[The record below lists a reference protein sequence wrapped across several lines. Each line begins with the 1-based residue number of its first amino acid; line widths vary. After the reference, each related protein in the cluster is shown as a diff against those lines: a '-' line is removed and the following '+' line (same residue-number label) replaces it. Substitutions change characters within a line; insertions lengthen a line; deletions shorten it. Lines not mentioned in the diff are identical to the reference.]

1 MSYDLST
8 PGSVVGG
15 PLTAGAP
22 DGPRPAAT
30 RTGAAWF
37 DPLAVA
43 PVGDGPRVR
52 VHAGVARELGLANGA
67 TVRLSFEGR
76 TALARVAVSAAG
88 PAGALSVD
96 PATRADLRPFPYD
109 PVVVTPV
116 DLPDA
121 ATITVAGV
129 AEGDQL
135 DRALQRAVEGRWPV
149 SAGGS
154 VDLDDR
160 ARVRITGADPFE
172 AVVGPA
178 TEVVLDPH
186 SGAVHGRG
194 FADHSH
200 GGPGGAA
207 SGGSGPAFDDV
218 GGLAAQIAAVRELV
232 ELPLV
237 RPDVY
242 ERLGVTA
249 PRGVLFCGP
258 PGTGK
263 TLTARAVANEVDARF
278 YRISGPEVVGS
289 YSGQTEENLRRL
301 FAEAERSA
309 PSVVLI
315 DEIDALAPSR
325 RTASTLS
332 DTRSV
337 GQLLA
342 LMDGLREAAG
352 VVVIGTTNQV
362 EALDPALRRPGRF
375 DRELYF
381 PTPSAEARL
390 RILRVH
396 LRRMPLSAAAA
407 AAVEDVARAAHGFVG
422 ADLMEL
428 AREAAL
434 AALRRTAAAGD
445 PGRLDPASVVVEE
458 GDLRGAL
465 VAVRPAALRQSLL
478 TESTARMSDLGG
490 SGPVKD
496 RLVEIGRLALRNRA
510 GPPVG
515 VLLHGPPGTGKSSLA
530 HALAAELGIN
540 LMVVRGPELYSQ
552 WLGESEE
559 GVRRVFSVARRTAPV
574 VLVLDQLD
582 VMAPGREAGGGD
594 PTRASQRVVG
604 QLLTEMDGDRPA
616 PGVVVIGIT
625 SRPGD
630 VDPALVRPGRLGIR
644 VGVGLPGPEDRREIV
659 AVLLDR
665 HGGAGAW
672 SGRDTEGL
680 VAATDGLSGAEIRYA
695 FELAALGAGGGPVTP
710 AGVLGG
716 VDLLGQDRST
726 AS

>member
-1 MSYDLST
+1 ML
-8 PGSVVGG
+8 
-15 PLTAGAP
+15 
-22 DGPRPAAT
+22 
-30 RTGAAWF
+30 AWF
-37 DPLAVA
+37 DPLAA
-43 PVGDGPRVR
+43 PPAPDGPQVQMGPST
-52 VHAGVARELGLANGA
+52 AEALGLEAGA
-67 TVRLSFEGR
+67 VVRLSSGGR
-76 TALARVAVSAAG
+76 TAVARVVLDTA
-88 PAGALSVD
+88 PAGAVSVD
-96 PATRADLRPFPYD
+96 AATRSDLRPFPYD
-109 PVVVTPV
+109 PVEIAAV
-116 DLPDA
+116 DLPEA
-121 ATITVAGV
+121 VTVTVAGHTG
-129 AEGDQL
+129 GDRL
-135 DRALQRAVEGRWPV
+135 DGAVQRALAGRWPV
-149 SAGGS
+149 KIGASIDAHES
-154 VDLDDR
+154 DSL
-160 ARVRITGADPFE
+160 RVVGADPPE
-172 AVVGPA
+172 AVLGPA
-178 TEVVLDPH
+178 TEVIVDPH
-186 SGAVHGRG
+186 AAQAHGGG
-194 FADHSH
+194 FADHTH
-200 GGPGGAA
+200 GGPAAAGGR
-207 SGGSGPAFDDV
+207 SGLAFDDV

-301 FAEAERSA
+301 FAEAERTA
-309 PSVVLI
+309 PSVILV

-325 RTASTLS
+325 RIASTLS

-381 PTPSAEARL
+381 PTPSEDERL
-390 RILRVH
+390 AILRVH
-396 LRRMPLSAAAA
+396 LRRMPLSRAAA
-407 AAVEDVARAAHGFVG
+407 AAVPEVARAAYGFVG

-434 AALRRTAAAGD
+434 GALRRMSNGGEPLGAD
-445 PGRLDPASVVVEE
+445 PSSLVVEE
-458 GDLRGAL
+458 EDLRAAL
-465 VAVRPAALRQSLL
+465 GTVRPAALRQSLL

-490 SGPVKD
+490 LEAVKR
-496 RLVEIGRLALRNRA
+496 RLRDIAQLALRSQGGRLL
-510 GPPVG
+510 G
-515 VLLHGPPGTGKSSLA
+515 VLLEGPPGTGKSSLA

-582 VMAPGREAGGGD
+582 VLAPSREVSGGD

-604 QLLTEMDGDRPA
+604 QLLSELDADRISA
-616 PGVVVIGIT
+616 AVMVIGIT
-625 SRPGD
+625 SRPED
-630 VDPALVRPGRLGIR
+630 VDPALLRPGRLGLR
-644 VGVGLPGPEDRREIV
+644 VSVGLPDPAERRAILN
-659 AVLLDR
+659 VLATRYADAETWAP
-665 HGGAGAW
+665 GDADA
-672 SGRDTEGL
+672 L
-680 VAATDGLSGAEIRYA
+680 VAATEGLSGADIRYA
-695 FELAALGAGGGPVTP
+695 FELAALAGEGRTVGPGQVLNGIDLLGAGGSR
-710 AGVLGG
+710 AN
-716 VDLLGQDRST
+716 
-726 AS
+726 

>member
-8 PGSVVGG
+8 SRSVDGG
-15 PLTAGAP
+15 PLTVEVP
-22 DGPRPAAT
+22 GPPGGPPRA
-30 RTGAAWF
+30 GAAWF
-37 DPLAVA
+37 DPLATT
-43 PVGDGPRVR
+43 PGGDGPRVCI
-52 VHAGVARELGLANGA
+52 HAALAGQLGLEDGM

-76 TALARVAVSAAG
+76 AALARVVVSTAVR
-88 PAGALSVD
+88 AGALTVD

-109 PVVVTPV
+109 PVVVAPV
-116 DLPDA
+116 ELPDA
-121 ATITVAGV
+121 ATVTVVAV
-129 AEGDQL
+129 AEGEQL
-135 DRALQRAVEGRWPV
+135 DRSLQRAVEGRWPV
-149 SAGGS
+149 STGGS
-154 VDLDDR
+154 VDLDGR
-160 ARVRITGADPFE
+160 ARLRITAADPAE
-172 AVVGPA
+172 ALVGPA
-178 TEVVLDPH
+178 TTVVLDPH
-186 SGAVHGRG
+186 AGAAHGRG

-200 GGPGGAA
+200 GGPSGAA
-207 SGGSGPAFDDV
+207 ADGAAPGFDDV
-218 GGLAAQIAAVRELV
+218 GGLGAQIAAVRELV

-242 ERLGVTA
+242 ERLGVNA

-263 TLTARAVANEVDARF
+263 TLTARAVANEIDARF

-381 PTPSAEARL
+381 PTPSADARL

-396 LRRMPLSAAAA
+396 LRRMPLSAEAAK
-407 AAVEDVARAAHGFVG
+407 AVGEVARAAHGFVG

-428 AREAAL
+428 AREAGL
-434 AALRRTAAAGD
+434 AALRRTASVGD
-445 PGRLDPASVVVEE
+445 PERIDPASVVVEE

-478 TESTARMSDLGG
+478 SESNARMSDLGG
-490 SGPVKD
+490 MGPVKD
-496 RLVEIGRLALRNRA
+496 RLVEIGRLALRNRS

-582 VMAPGREAGGGD
+582 VMAPGREVSGGD

-604 QLLTEMDGDRPA
+604 QLLTEMDAGRPA
-616 PGVVVIGIT
+616 AGLVVIGIT

-630 VDPALVRPGRLGIR
+630 IDPALVRPGRLGIR
-644 VGVGLPGPEDRREIV
+644 VDVGLPGPDDRRAIL
-659 AVLLDR
+659 AVLLAR
-665 HGGAGAW
+665 HGDAPPW
-672 SGRDTEGL
+672 SDDDTDAL
-680 VAATDGLSGAEIRYA
+680 VQATDGLSGAEIRYA
-695 FELAALGAGGGPVTP
+695 FELAALGADGEPVTP
-710 AGVLGG
+710 TGVLGG
-716 VDLLGQDRST
+716 VSLLGPARST
-726 AS
+726 SS

>member
-1 MSYDLST
+1 MTSDVSRSDSLH
-8 PGSVVGG
+8 
-15 PLTAGAP
+15 
-22 DGPRPAAT
+22 DGPAQAGRLIP
-30 RTGAAWF
+30 GAGWF
-37 DPLAVA
+37 DPLAGSPA
-43 PVGDGPRVR
+43 GDGPRVGLQGGL
-52 VHAGVARELGLANGA
+52 AGELGLEAGD

-76 TALARVAVSAAG
+76 SALARVTVCGSG
-88 PAGALSVD
+88 RPGALVVD
-96 PATRADLRPFPYD
+96 HGTRAHLEPFPYD
-109 PVVVTPV
+109 PVSIAAV
-116 DLPDA
+116 DLPE
-121 ATITVAGV
+121 ATSVTVAG
-129 AEGDQL
+129 ASDGDKL
-135 DRALQRAVEGRWPV
+135 DLAVQRAVEGRWPV
-149 SAGGS
+149 SAGASLDVGGGS
-154 VDLDDR
+154 PL
-160 ARVRITGADPFE
+160 RVTGSHPEE
-172 AVVGPA
+172 AILGPS
-178 TEVVLDPH
+178 TSVVLDPH
-186 SGAVHGRG
+186 SGQGHGRG

-200 GGPGGAA
+200 GGPAGAA
-207 SGGSGPAFDDV
+207 SGPAGPGFDDV
-218 GGLAAQIAAVRELV
+218 GGLGPQIAAVRELV
-232 ELPLV
+232 ELPLI

-242 ERLGVTA
+242 EYLGVTA

-289 YSGQTEENLRRL
+289 YSGQTEENLRKL
-301 FAEAERSA
+301 FAEAERTA

-342 LMDGLREAAG
+342 LMDGLRESAG

-381 PTPSAEARL
+381 PTPSADARL

-396 LRRMPLSAAAA
+396 LRRVPLSMEAA

-434 AALRRTAAAGD
+434 TALRRTPGGAG
-445 PGRLDPASVVVEE
+445 PEETDPASVVVEE
-458 GDLRGAL
+458 EHLREAL
-465 VAVRPAALRQSLL
+465 AAVRPAALRQSLL
-478 TESTARMSDLGG
+478 TESAARMSDIGG
-490 SGPVKD
+490 FGPVKD
-496 RLVEIGRLALRNRA
+496 RLLEIGRLALRSQR
-510 GPPVG
+510 GPLVG
-515 VLLHGPPGTGKSSLA
+515 LLLEGPPGTGKSSLA

-582 VMAPGREAGGGD
+582 VLAPGRHVSGGD

-604 QLLTEMDGDRPA
+604 QLLTELDADQPSA
-616 PGVVVIGIT
+616 GVVVVGIT
-625 SRPGD
+625 SRPRD
-630 VDPALVRPGRLGIR
+630 VDDALLRPGRLGLR
-644 VGVGLPGPEDRREIV
+644 VSVGLPGPGDRRQILD
-659 AVLLDR
+659 VLSAR
-665 HGGAGAW
+665 YGGGSAW
-672 SGRDTEGL
+672 SSADAEEA
-680 VAATDGLSGAEIRYA
+680 VAATDGLSGADMRYA
-695 FELAALGAGGGPVTP
+695 FELAALAAGGDAVTP
-710 AGVLGG
+710 AQMMAAVALFGP
-716 VDLLGQDRST
+716 DRSPP
-726 AS
+726 A